1 MLFQCKKFGLC
12 WLLILFV
19 FLVTGPP
26 ARAQGILLPQ
36 NDDPA
41 TLANGALA
49 ILGFSVV
56 PNETASTMNVD
67 AGGGDVRFN
76 ASQLGG
82 AFTVSDSFPLYL
94 EGFAG
99 VARYDPRFVFSNGAR
114 TAVVAP
120 RWTSIAGTVGV
131 GWDFPITDR
140 IVFRPIANF
149 SLGHIESDLSLA
161 GRFLSSETGVEL
173 EFLENGRLNAVGY
186 GGAAMLDYELYREA
200 YEVDVELRYTHI
212 RLQSISGTSEA
223 ARATA
228 DAITLGLWSR
238 LRVPTGY
245 EAFGGPIRAVGELA
259 GSSFLGD
266 QTAIMKTPWLGQIGA
281 GIEFDTTTV
290 SWHPVYRT
298 RLMARYLIG
307 DNLSGFSFGLAVT
320 F

>member
-1 MLFQCKKFGLC
+1 MIQGKKAGFF
-12 WLLILFV
+12 WLLILFT
-19 FLVTGPP
+19 FLALGSPV
-26 ARAQGILLPQ
+26 RAQGLLLPQ

-41 TLANGALA
+41 ALANGALA

-82 AFTVSDSFPLYL
+82 AFTVSDGFPLYL
-94 EGFAG
+94 EGFIG

-114 TAVVAP
+114 TTVVAP
-120 RWTSIAGTVGV
+120 KWTSVAGTVGV
-131 GWDFPITDR
+131 GWDFPITDQ

-161 GRFLSSETGVEL
+161 GRFLASETGVEL

-212 RLQSISGTSEA
+212 RLQSIAGTSEA
-223 ARATA
+223 AKGTA
-228 DAITLGLWSR
+228 DAITLGMWSR

-245 EAFGGPIRAVGELA
+245 EAFSGPIRAVGELA
-259 GSSFLGD
+259 ASSFLGD
-266 QTAIMKTPWLGQIGA
+266 QKAIMKTPWLGQIGA
-281 GIEFDTTTV
+281 GIEFDTSTV

-298 RLMARYLIG
+298 RLMLRYLIG
-307 DNLSGFSFGLAVT
+307 DNLSGYSFGLAMS

>member
-1 MLFQCKKFGLC
+1 MIQGKKAGFF
-12 WLLILFV
+12 WLLILFT
-19 FLVTGPP
+19 FLALGSPV
-26 ARAQGILLPQ
+26 RAQGLLLPQ

-41 TLANGALA
+41 ALANGALA

-82 AFTVSDSFPLYL
+82 AFTVSDGFPLYL
-94 EGFAG
+94 EGFIG

-114 TAVVAP
+114 TTVVVP
-120 RWTSIAGTVGV
+120 KWTSVAGTVGV
-131 GWDFPITDR
+131 GWDFPITDQ

-161 GRFLSSETGVEL
+161 GRFLASETGVEL

-212 RLQSISGTSEA
+212 RLQSIAGTSEA
-223 ARATA
+223 AKGTA
-228 DAITLGLWSR
+228 DAITLGMWSR

-245 EAFGGPIRAVGELA
+245 EAFSGPIRAVGELA
-259 GSSFLGD
+259 ASSFLGD
-266 QTAIMKTPWLGQIGA
+266 QKAIMKTPWLGQIGA
-281 GIEFDTTTV
+281 GIEFDTSTV
-290 SWHPVYRT
+290 CWHPVYRT
-298 RLMARYLIG
+298 RLMLRYLIG
-307 DNLSGFSFGLAVT
+307 DNLSGYSFGLAMS

>member
-1 MLFQCKKFGLC
+1 MIQGKKAGFF
-12 WLLILFV
+12 WLLILFT
-19 FLVTGPP
+19 FLALGSPV
-26 ARAQGILLPQ
+26 RAQGLLLPQ

-41 TLANGALA
+41 ALANGALA

-82 AFTVSDSFPLYL
+82 AFTVSDGFPLYL
-94 EGFAG
+94 EGFIG
-99 VARYDPRFVFSNGAR
+99 VARYDPRFVFFNGAR
-114 TAVVAP
+114 TTVVAP
-120 RWTSIAGTVGV
+120 KWTSVAGTVGV
-131 GWDFPITDR
+131 GWDFPITDQ

-161 GRFLSSETGVEL
+161 GRFLASETGVEL

-212 RLQSISGTSEA
+212 RLQSIAGTSEA
-223 ARATA
+223 AKGTA
-228 DAITLGLWSR
+228 DAITLGMWSR

-245 EAFGGPIRAVGELA
+245 EAFSGPIRAVGELA
-259 GSSFLGD
+259 ASSFLGD
-266 QTAIMKTPWLGQIGA
+266 QKAIMKTPWLGQIGA
-281 GIEFDTTTV
+281 GIEFDTSTV

-298 RLMARYLIG
+298 RLMLRYLIG
-307 DNLSGFSFGLAVT
+307 DNLSGYSFGLAMS

>member
-1 MLFQCKKFGLC
+1 VLIQCKAPGFF
-12 WLLILFV
+12 WLLILFA
-19 FLVTGPP
+19 FLVLGSP
-26 ARAQGILLPQ
+26 ARAQGVLLPQ

-41 TLANGALA
+41 ELANGALA

-56 PNETASTMNVD
+56 PNETASTMHVD

-94 EGFAG
+94 EGFVG

-114 TAVVAP
+114 TTVVAP
-120 RWTSIAGTVGV
+120 KWTSIAGTVGV
-131 GWDFPITDR
+131 GWDFPITDQL
-140 IVFRPIANF
+140 VFRPIANF

-161 GRFLSSETGVEL
+161 GRFLDSETGVEL

-212 RLQSISGTSEA
+212 QLQSIGGTSEA
-223 ARATA
+223 AKGTA

-266 QTAIMKTPWLGQIGA
+266 QEAVMKTPWLGQIGV
-281 GIEFDTTTV
+281 GIEFDTTTAT
-290 SWHPVYRT
+290 WHPVYRT
-298 RLMARYLIG
+298 RLMLRYLIG
-307 DNLSGFSFGLAVT
+307 DNLSGYSFGLAMS